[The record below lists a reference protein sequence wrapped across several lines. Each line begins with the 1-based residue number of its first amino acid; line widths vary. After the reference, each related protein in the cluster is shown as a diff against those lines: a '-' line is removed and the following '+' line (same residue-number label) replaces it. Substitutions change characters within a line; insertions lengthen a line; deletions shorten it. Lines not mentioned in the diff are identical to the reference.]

1 MFKKIFKLFVVLMI
15 SLLLVGCGA
24 AGPSGTPDVNDN
36 LGSNEG
42 IVIETNRKI
51 YYTVDMNINTDD
63 VNETMQYYTQEAIKL
78 EGYISNSNIA
88 TSGVSYVTY
97 RIPTASLTEFLN
109 HIDNDSNSEVT
120 RKSISTSDITT
131 KYNKVEARL
140 EILYASRQSYV
151 KLLEKANSLSE
162 IISLQNKIEDI
173 DTEILQLENEKG
185 SYDNLIDYSTI
196 KIYFNT
202 KEKKNNFFTEY
213 LQYFVNFFKVIGII
227 ILYTIPFGII
237 GFLIL
242 GIIVICRRNKKK
254 RKEVINNEKN

>member
-1 MFKKIFKLFVVLMI
+1 MFKKIYKLILVLVV

-24 AGPSGTPDVNDN
+24 AGDPNASPDINDS

-51 YYTVDMNINTDD
+51 YYTVDMNIDTDD
-63 VNETMQYYTQEAIKL
+63 VNKSLDYYTQEAIELK
-78 EGYISNSNIA
+78 GYISNSNIVS
-88 TSGVSYVTY
+88 SGTSYVTY
-97 RIPTASLTEFLN
+97 RVPTESLTQFLD
-109 HIDNDSNSEVT
+109 HIDNDANSEVT
-120 RKSISTSDITT
+120 RKSISTNDITS

-151 KLLEKANSLSE
+151 NLLEKANSLSE

-185 SYDNLIDYSTI
+185 SYDNLLDYSTI
-196 KIYFNT
+196 RIYFNA
-202 KEKKNNFFTEY
+202 KEIKNNFFTEY

-227 ILYTIPFGII
+227 ILYTVPFAII
-237 GFLIL
+237 GCVVL
-242 GIIVICRRNKKK
+242 GIIFICKKNKK
-254 RKEVINNEKN
+254 RKQGAK